1 MAANTCSK
9 HFDKGNWM
17 ATIETDLLVLG
28 GGPGGYSAAF
38 LAADRDIKT
47 VLVDALPKPGGTCL
61 HMGCIPS
68 KALLH
73 AAHVIHGAHDA
84 LQFGIKFAKPEI
96 DINVLRGK
104 KDKIIDTMA
113 SHLLEL
119 CKKRGVTHV
128 GGRGVFT

>member
-1 MAANTCSK
+1 MP
-9 HFDKGNWM
+9 
-17 ATIETDLLVLG
+17 TIDTDLLVLG

-61 HMGCIPS
+61 HIGCIPS

-73 AAHVIHGAHDA
+73 AAHVIHDA
-84 LQFGIKFAKPEI
+84 KEAAAFGIKFAKPEI
-96 DINVLRGK
+96 DLAMLRAKKGK
-104 KDKIIDTMA
+104 ITDQMG

-119 CKKRGVTHV
+119 CKRRGITHIAA
-128 GGRGVFT
+128 RGTFVDPQT